1 MAKVKQ
7 TPLIWNQEAETM
19 PRADL
24 ERLQLQRLQ
33 QTVELVYNHVPFYKR
48 SMDGRGVNPADIQSL
63 HDVVKLPFTSKIDL
77 RDNYP
82 FGLLAVPRDQIVR
95 LHASSGTTGK
105 PTVGPYTAKD
115 LEIWA
120 ETMARVYT
128 AAGVTHQDT
137 IHNAYGYGLFTGGLG
152 FHLGGERIKAAV
164 VPVSGGLSKRQVML
178 MEDLSA
184 TVLTC
189 TPSYALVLA
198 ETAAEM
204 NVDIPQRMRVR
215 VGIFGAEPWT
225 DEMREEIEA
234 RLNLEAFDIYGLTEM
249 GGPGVSIEC
258 PYHDGLHI
266 AEDHFLAELVDPDTG
281 EPVDNGQIGELV
293 LTSLTRE
300 GMPLLRFRT
309 RDRVVLN
316 RTKCKCGRT
325 MARMSKVKGRTD
337 DMLIIRGVNVFPS
350 AIESVLLTVEG
361 VEPHYLLIVDRPKD
375 KLDSL
380 EVWIEAAPDLWK
392 RGEYWVRQTEQR
404 VHNDLNETLGLT
416 ANVKVTEP
424 HSIQRSEGK
433 AKRIIDRRD
442 LTAK

>member
-7 TPLIWNQEAETM
+7 TPLIWNKEAETM

-24 ERLQLQRLQ
+24 EKLQLQRLQ
-33 QTVELVYNHVPFYKR
+33 QTVDLCYNTVPFYKKC
-48 SMDGRGVNPADIQSL
+48 MDERGVKPADIKSL
-63 HDVVKLPFTSKIDL
+63 KDTVKLPFTSKQDL

-82 FGLLAVPRDQIVR
+82 FGMLATPLEKIVR

-115 LEIWA
+115 LDIWA

-128 AAGVTHQDT
+128 AAGGTWKDVV
-137 IHNAYGYGLFTGGLG
+137 HNAYGYGLFTGGLG
-152 FHLGGERIKAAV
+152 FHIGAERIGATV

-178 MEDLSA
+178 MEDFGATILS
-184 TVLTC
+184 C

-198 ETAAEM
+198 ETAMEM
-204 NVDIPQRMRVR
+204 SVDIQQRMRLR

-234 RLNLEAFDIYGLTEM
+234 KLGLEAFDIYGLTEM
-249 GGPGVSIEC
+249 GGPGVGVEC

-266 AEDHFLAELVDPDTG
+266 ADDHFLPEIVDPDTG
-281 EPVDNGQIGELV
+281 ELVEDGKVGELV
-293 LTSLTRE
+293 FTSLTRE
-300 GMPLLRFRT
+300 GMPLLRYRT
-309 RDRVVLN
+309 RDRVTLN
-316 RTKCKCGRT
+316 REKCPCGRT
-325 MARMSKVKGRTD
+325 TARMSKVNGRTD

-350 AIESVLLTVEG
+350 SIESVLLTVDG
-361 VEPHYLLIVDRPKD
+361 VEPHYLIIIDRPKD
-375 KLDSL
+375 RLDSL
-380 EVWIEAAPDLWK
+380 EVWVEASQELWK

-404 VHNDLNETLGLT
+404 IYNDLNETLGLT
-416 ANVKVTEP
+416 AKVKVTEP

-442 LTAK
+442 LTA